1 MGCRCCQTTLH
12 GALPWSLAG
21 WLAAGQPECGRWGLG
36 TDGLPLLLRLSP
48 SCILT
53 QPFTPTLPCYEGV
66 RPTWAQ
72 GSDTGASG
80 EEGSGSPSHL
90 SQEVLQTTME
100 CTTSPWVAVGP
111 WVRDV
116 VALWGTWVSQWLLP
130 VPWPCVNHM
139 TQSGLS
145 GRGSSWWPGSGPSL
159 GRWEG
164 VVLTAPGLAAGGM
177 CWLLDSEPA
186 LWIGAETLTSGVA
199 IRPAPH
205 ARTRLCEPQ
214 NRAEN
219 KPLGR
224 GSWDSMAGQRG
235 HHTGSGL
242 EADRPSA
249 QDGEIRQ
256 CKWGGRP

>member
-1 MGCRCCQTTLH
+1 
-12 GALPWSLAG
+12 
-21 WLAAGQPECGRWGLG
+21 
-36 TDGLPLLLRLSP
+36 
-48 SCILT
+48 
-53 QPFTPTLPCYEGV
+53 
-66 RPTWAQ
+66 
-72 GSDTGASG
+72 
-80 EEGSGSPSHL
+80 
-90 SQEVLQTTME
+90 ME
-100 CTTSPWVAVGP
+100 CTISPRVAVGL
-111 WVRDV
+111 WVREV

-130 VPWPCVNHM
+130 KPRRAVPWPCVNHM

-145 GRGSSWWPGSGPSL
+145 GRGSSWWPGSEPSL

-164 VVLTAPGLAAGGM
+164 VVLTAPGLAARGM

-186 LWIGAETLTSGVA
+186 LWVGAETLTSGVA

-219 KPLGR
+219 KPLGQ
-224 GSWDSMAGQRG
+224 GCWDSTAGQRG

-242 EADRPSA
+242 EADRPST